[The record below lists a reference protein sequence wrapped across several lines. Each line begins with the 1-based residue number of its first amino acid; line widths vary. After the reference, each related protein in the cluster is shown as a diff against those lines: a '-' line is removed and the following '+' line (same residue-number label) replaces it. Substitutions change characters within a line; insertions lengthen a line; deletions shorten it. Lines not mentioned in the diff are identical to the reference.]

1 MLSTKRQIA
10 SSVALLLAMANND
23 RDRGVQFSFQ
33 RKRWRKQREHNER
46 NTLETSM
53 KQLGLD
59 LNVAKETHTCAENI
73 YTYPFGGTEG
83 KSSVICREYSHAHV
97 IMIVNAFRRTY
108 WRDNGG

>member
-73 YTYPFGGTEG
+73 YTYPFRRDRRQIFGNLPGIQPCTRG
-83 KSSVICREYSHAHV
+83 YDRECVS
-97 IMIVNAFRRTY
+97 
-108 WRDNGG
+108 